1 MTLHDDGYT
10 HMVEIAWRPNDPAL
24 CGVRWV
30 EGSDDPA
37 DVTCPV
43 CLEMME
49 EKKATK

>member
-10 HMVEIAWRPNDPAL
+10 HMVDPAHVTAPAL

-30 EGSDDPA
+30 EGSDDPQ

-43 CLEMME
+43 CLEMIE
-49 EKKATK
+49 EKKKEK